1 MVTPER
7 PGGQAQ
13 GILISVVT
21 PVHGDAQYA
30 EYLLKCLDSV
40 LGQAA
45 GGELVPPVE
54 MIAVDD
60 ASPGGCGAIL
70 DARARLDP
78 RLRVI
83 HLEANVGP
91 GRAREIGAEAATGEY
106 VWFVDGDDE
115 LAEGA
120 LAAVGERLAAPCPD
134 APLPDAPLPDV
145 LLPDVLPP
153 DVLPPDVLPP
163 DVLPPDDPRLDV
175 LRPDVLLVDYENV
188 YPAGQK
194 TASESGPLLR
204 GSGLVTLADKPEF
217 IRLTMTSWSKL
228 FRREFLSGLGVP
240 FGPGIHEDVP
250 VSSAALLAAERI
262 ATLDRVCYRYR
273 RQRRSSF
280 MATPSARHFDIFAS
294 YARVFAF
301 AATLD
306 PPVTDAV
313 HAALFERAVW
323 HFSTILPLVPRRR
336 RKEFFR
342 RMSSD
347 FQRFR
352 PPVYV
357 YPRGARGLKFR
368 LIGRDA
374 YAAYSVLEPL
384 NQGRVT
390 LRRALHARR

>member
-1 MVTPER
+1 MVTPKR
-7 PGGQAQ
+7 SRGQAQ
-13 GILISVVT
+13 GILISVVI
-21 PVHGDAQYA
+21 PVYGDAEYA
-30 EYLLKCLDSV
+30 EYLTKCLDSV
-40 LGQAA
+40 LSTAA
-45 GGELVPPVE
+45 GSEPVQSVE
-54 MIAVDD
+54 VIAVDD
-60 ASPGGCGAIL
+60 AAPGGCGAML

-91 GRAREIGAEAATGEY
+91 GRAREIGAAAATGEY

-115 LAEGA
+115 LTEGA
-120 LAAVGERLAAPCPD
+120 LWVVGEH
-134 APLPDAPLPDV
+134 
-145 LLPDVLPP
+145 
-153 DVLPPDVLPP
+153 
-163 DVLPPDDPRLDV
+163 LDV
-175 LRPDVLLVDYENV
+175 LRPDVLLVDYENL
-188 YPAGQK
+188 YPSGK
-194 TASESGPLLR
+194 STASDSGPLLR
-204 GSGLVTLADKPEF
+204 DSGLVTLADKPEL

-228 FRREFLSGLGVP
+228 FRREFLSGLSVP

-250 VSSAALLAAERI
+250 VSSAALLAAARI

-280 MATPSARHFDIFAS
+280 MATTSARHLDIFAS
-294 YARVFAF
+294 YERVFAF

-313 HAALFERAVW
+313 RAALFERAIW
-323 HFSTILPLVPRRR
+323 HYSTILPRVPGRR

-347 FQRFR
+347 FQRYR
-352 PPVYV
+352 PSGYM
-357 YPRGARGLKFR
+357 YPPGARGLKFR

-374 YAAYSVLEPL
+374 YAAYSLLEPL

-390 LRRALHARR
+390 LRRALSGAIGGHLYRIR

>member
-1 MVTPER
+1 
-7 PGGQAQ
+7 
-13 GILISVVT
+13 
-21 PVHGDAQYA
+21 
-30 EYLLKCLDSV
+30 
-40 LGQAA
+40 
-45 GGELVPPVE
+45 

-60 ASPGGCGAIL
+60 AAPGGCGALL

-83 HLEANVGP
+83 HLEANMGP

-106 VWFVDGDDE
+106 IWFVDGDDE

-120 LAAVGERLAAPCPD
+120 LWSVGERLN
-134 APLPDAPLPDV
+134 
-145 LLPDVLPP
+145 
-153 DVLPPDVLPP
+153 
-163 DVLPPDDPRLDV
+163 V
-175 LRPDVLLVDYENV
+175 LRPDVLLIDYDNV
-188 YPAGQK
+188 YPSGQS

-204 GSGLVTLADKPEF
+204 DAGLVTLADRPEL

-250 VSSAALLAAERI
+250 VSSAALLAAARI

-280 MATPSARHFDIFAS
+280 MATTSARHFDIFAS

-301 AATLD
+301 AATLA
-306 PPVTDAV
+306 PPATEAV
-313 HAALFERAVW
+313 RAALFERAIW
-323 HFSTILPLVPRRR
+323 HYSTILPLVPRRR

-342 RMSSD
+342 RMSGD

-352 PPVYV
+352 PPGYV
-357 YPRGARGLKFR
+357 YPPGARGYKFR

-374 YAAYSVLEPL
+374 YAAYSLLEPL
-384 NQGRVT
+384 NEGRVT
-390 LRRALHARR
+390 LRRALSGAMGDHLYRIR

>member
-1 MVTPER
+1 MVTPEG
-7 PGGQAQ
+7 PGSQVLGAD
-13 GILISVVT
+13 ILITVVI
-21 PVHGDAQYA
+21 PVHGDAEYA
-30 EYLLKCLDSV
+30 EYLMKCLDSV
-40 LGQAA
+40 LGPAA
-45 GGELVPPVE
+45 GGNPVQSVGV
-54 MIAVDD
+54 IAVDD
-60 ASPGGCGAIL
+60 ASPGGCGAML

-106 VWFVDGDDE
+106 IWFVDGDDE

-120 LAAVGERLAAPCPD
+120 LAAVGERLAAPCPGASPPG
-134 APLPDAPLPDV
+134 APRLDV
-145 LLPDVLPP
+145 L
-153 DVLPPDVLPP
+153 
-163 DVLPPDDPRLDV
+163 RLDV

-188 YPAGQK
+188 YPSGK
-194 TASESGPLLR
+194 STASESGPLLR
-204 GSGLVTLADKPEF
+204 DSGLVTLADKPEL

-250 VSSAALLAAERI
+250 VSSAALLAAARI
-262 ATLDRVCYRYR
+262 ATVDRVCYRYR

-280 MATPSARHFDIFAS
+280 MATTSAKHFDIFPS
-294 YARVFAF
+294 YERVFAF
-301 AATLD
+301 AATLN

-313 HAALFERAVW
+313 RAALFERAIW
-323 HFSTILPLVPRRR
+323 HYSTILPLVPRRR

-342 RMSSD
+342 RMSGD
-347 FQRFR
+347 FRRFR
-352 PPVYV
+352 PPGYV
-357 YPRGARGLKFR
+357 YPPGARGLKFR

-374 YAAYSVLEPL
+374 YAAYALLEPL

-390 LRRALHARR
+390 LRRTLGGTRGGHLYRVR